1 MLNASCGVLPL
12 KTARSAGPSNGTWLD
27 GAGLE
32 GGRVWGAR
40 SDRWASPRP
49 ESPLRDRFG
58 TAFLLPEEKSCAPF
72 LGRPWKA
79 LFYFA
84 HAVTAPGI
92 VRIFH
97 KNVLKYRDS
106 VSARIHSC

>member
-1 MLNASCGVLPL
+1 MALALREEECEGRAP
-12 KTARSAGPSNGTWLD
+12 TA
-27 GAGLE
+27 
-32 GGRVWGAR
+32 GR
-40 SDRWASPRP
+40 PRAQRAP
-49 ESPLRDRFG
+49 CV
-58 TAFLLPEEKSCAPF
+58 TAFLLPKEKSCAPF

-84 HAVTAPGI
+84 HAVTVPGI